1 MRGDVMGRAALRWL
15 EALCLGMP
23 LLLALSAAL
32 VAHLGVAVNWR
43 TEAVPLLLGLP
54 VLALL
59 LQAARAATLAQTA
72 RAVTWAGVLLVGQAL
87 LAGLLTLLEP
97 CRPPVAVFMAT
108 LMQALSESVGTF
120 LALLPGLGLLAL
132 GAVLREVADLMQD
145 EELTV

>member
-1 MRGDVMGRAALRWL
+1 MRGDVMGWSALRWL
-15 EALCLGMP
+15 EALCLGTP

-32 VAHLGVAVNWR
+32 AAHLGVAVNWR

-59 LQAARAATLAQTA
+59 WWAARATPLTQTA
-72 RAVTWAGVLLVGQAL
+72 RAVTWAGWVLVGQTLLVGVM
-87 LAGLLTLLEP
+87 TLLEP
-97 CRPPVAVFMAT
+97 GRPPVPHIMAT

-132 GAVLREVADLMQD
+132 GGVLREVATLVQD